1 MDGTP
6 SVTGPGENS
15 IYQKKSAAYISFKD
29 LVLMSWNAVIERIL
43 SSKLIFLS
51 FDIEI
56 RKHFDIKS
64 I

>member
-15 IYQKKSAAYISFKD
+15 IYQTNSAAYISFKD
-29 LVLMSWNAVIERIL
+29 LVLWSWNPVIKRIL

-56 RKHFDIKS
+56 SKHFDIKS